1 MRAPGSLDRV
11 SAPWAARQEGGSTLL
26 LRAMLFVAL
35 RLGWWA
41 GRAMLLPVTA
51 WFLLTGR
58 SARAASCEY
67 LGRVLGRPARLID
80 VARHF
85 DAFSTAVLD
94 RVFLIADR
102 TDRYQI
108 TAEGLDLVDTVVARG
123 RGCVLLGAHLGS
135 FEVLRSLRHR
145 APAPVRPVMYRRNA
159 GALTDLLDRL
169 APDLR
174 ASIIEIGDPDSMLR
188 VKESVDRG
196 EIVGI
201 LADRSP
207 GSQKKVV
214 VPFLGSP
221 AAFPAGPFILAHSV
235 GAPVVLFRAVRTGP
249 RRYQVRFEPF
259 ADRLALRRA
268 SRDRDMREWV
278 GRYAAWLEDS
288 CRAHP
293 YNWFNFFPF
302 WDVPAELARDAND
315 DPAVAGAAASA
326 ASAASGPGAARGPAG
341 LAD

>member
-1 MRAPGSLDRV
+1 
-11 SAPWAARQEGGSTLL
+11 
-26 LRAMLFVAL
+26 MLFVAL
-35 RLGWWA
+35 RLGWLA

-58 SARAASCEY
+58 SARAASREY
-67 LGRVLGRPARLID
+67 LGRALDRPARLAD

-85 DAFSTAVLD
+85 DTFSAAVLD

-102 TDRYQI
+102 TERYRI
-108 TAEGLDLVDTVVARG
+108 TAEGLGLVDTVVAKG

-159 GALTDLLDRL
+159 GALTALLDRL

-174 ASIIEIGDPDSMLR
+174 DSIIEIGDPDSMLR

-207 GSQKKVV
+207 GTHKKVAA
-214 VPFLGSP
+214 PFLGSP
-221 AAFPAGPFILAHSV
+221 AAFPVGPFILAHSV
-235 GAPVVLFRAVRTGP
+235 GAPVVLFRAVRLGP
-249 RRYQVRFEPF
+249 RRYHVRFEPF
-259 ADRLALRRA
+259 ADRIVLRRA
-268 SRDRDMREWV
+268 SRDRDLQDWV
-278 GRYAAWLEDS
+278 GRYAAWLEAS

-302 WDVPAELARDAND
+302 WDLPAELARDANL
-315 DPAVAGAAASA
+315 DPAGVGAAAPA
-326 ASAASGPGAARGPAG
+326 APGLGAAGKPA
-341 LAD
+341 DPVD